1 MPCLNQMNQYSIKI
15 KLTKK
20 SLRRFLNFF
29 YFFIFFFAIAPNA
42 SPLGYAIQSE
52 KEERLDVT
60 KNVF

>member
-1 MPCLNQMNQYSIKI
+1 MSCLNQMNQYSIKI

-20 SLRRFLNFF
+20 SLRHFLEFF
-29 YFFIFFFAIAPNA
+29 SFFFFAIAPNA
-42 SPLGYAIQSE
+42 SPLSYAIQSE